1 LHKSVAEIEAD
12 IRNQVEGFMLQSKH
26 ELETLG
32 QQLLVRFSCSALVMF
47 YLILAVLHSFLFI
60 IFVFC
65 SASKAASGTAR
76 SAIT

>member
-47 YLILAVLHSFLFI
+47 YLILAFLFI